1 MAGIAEKGRFA
12 LNHHPEPEAA
22 KAAAAAAIAAAIADA
37 TAKGYKPLTSTFY
50 LKKEAELL
58 AGVVADMVRGGI
70 EHLLIEEA
78 PGRVAVWR
86 NKWIELP
93 DPTLSLVAVKGD
105 KK

>member
-1 MAGIAEKGRFA
+1 MTTEA
-12 LNHHPEPEAA
+12 EAA
-22 KAAAAAAIAAAIADA
+22 ATAAAAAVAKAIAAA
-37 TAKGYKPLTSTFY
+37 TAEGYKPLTSTFY

-93 DPTLSLVAVKGD
+93 DPTLSRVKVRGD

>member
-1 MAGIAEKGRFA
+1 MTTEA
-12 LNHHPEPEAA
+12 EAA
-22 KAAAAAAIAAAIADA
+22 ATAAAAAVAKAIAAA
-37 TAKGYKPLTSTFY
+37 TAEGYKPLTSTFY

-93 DPTLSLVAVKGD
+93 DPTLSLVKVTGGRE
-105 KK
+105 